1 MINVNIYLHGFSSF
15 VCTCFVP
22 NWGSPGALGWLNW
35 TARGRLP
42 SDSPQEYWWLPWPQ
56 YPRKKWM
63 KQLNRKSV
71 VITSRDYLML
81 VNRIFHR
88 DCNWSRRVTFS
99 SVNATWKF
107 YQSKSEIKILLLT
120 GLMVD
125 KECNTAEKKNRL
137 TVDIRQ
143 SWEKFSQII
152 STCSQDFAG
161 CLGRKQC
168 HRNAFEGDH
177 VEMLNFAICN
187 KENKSYFWI
196 VLKTLILKS
205 DHSNRYLWKV

>member
-1 MINVNIYLHGFSSF
+1 MINVNIHLHGFSTF

-22 NWGSPGALGWLNW
+22 NWGSPGALGWLTW

-42 SDSPQEYWWLPWPQ
+42 SDSPQEYWWLPRPQ

-63 KQLNRKSV
+63 KQLKRKSV

-88 DCNWSRRVTFS
+88 DRNWSRRVTFS

-120 GLMVD
+120 RLMVD

-137 TVDIRQ
+137 TVDIMQ

-152 STCSQDFAG
+152 TLAVRILQG
-161 CLGRKQC
+161 VWEEN
-168 HRNAFEGDH
+168 NATEMHLRETMLKWWILPFVIKRSKVTFE
-177 VEMLNFAICN
+177 L
-187 KENKSYFWI
+187 Y
-196 VLKTLILKS
+196 
-205 DHSNRYLWKV
+205 WKHWY